1 MNASVHRFGL
11 VVAAL
16 AVIATVGGFSLAQ
29 SYLSSRASAAT
40 AAPAASTPAPTTA
53 PETPPPDVVY
63 VRPAPPPKV
72 IHVTRTAPRE
82 AQKIVHVTVPTP
94 SGGDDGPGTA
104 RAVTTHA

>member
-29 SYLSSRASAAT
+29 SYLSGRAAAAT
-40 AAPAASTPAPTTA
+40 APPAAATPAPTTA
-53 PETPPPDVVY
+53 PETLPPDVVY

-72 IHVTRTAPRE
+72 IHVTQTAPP
-82 AQKIVHVTVPTP
+82 AKPKVVHVTVPTP
-94 SGGDDGPGTA
+94 SGEGGGDDGPGDD
-104 RAVTTHA
+104 